1 MKQGK
6 AERIE
11 MKPERLSGLNIWEII
26 AGAFAFGG
34 LFLAFVSATEGGLAD
49 YLAVLPGLALIAVR
63 LTFGKRKLVRLLVP
77 AFCAVWSLIFFLVNI
92 NGFAGSAVAF
102 INRAVA
108 VSNTNMHYG
117 IPSLRAELPQTVA
130 TDFFFASTLSVW
142 FAFIWGIISERVAL
156 FPYVAVGL
164 LAFIA
169 IFGLFPSPY
178 TVIILLAGIFG
189 KYIAGYGADVKTAV
203 SLYVSLALV
212 FAISAGGFFYQGS
225 SFVQGVKT
233 SFGTASEQM
242 LYGSDSLPQGRLKNA
257 AGMNDEGER
266 LEVTLYGLTPTFY
279 LKGFVGAELNG
290 NEWKPTD
297 KNAYVSAKYQGII
310 DYLAQEGIP
319 DTQYAEYLALGGR
332 DERHEVTIEN
342 KNANAKYAYMPYSLA
357 EYSGGFS
364 SYYDMGLR
372 RDVFSASKYTVQVV
386 CADVSS
392 EGVVQANWLTG
403 SQSQTAD
410 MKSYLS
416 YEGNYRNFVYEN
428 YCGVSE
434 EVRSTLRSR
443 LGDAGEQPTVNSVTR
458 LIRTW
463 LETNYRYTT
472 SPDAFEGDF
481 MNAFL
486 GEDILMAN
494 PAYFAS
500 VAVYA
505 FRAYGFAARYA
516 EGYLVQ
522 SVGGEEQVTVSVT
535 GANAHAWAEVYF
547 DGIGWLPV
555 EVTPTIYALLDPDR
569 PPPKPPEGAGG
580 DDDPDNKD
588 PVDNPDDKNDPDNPD
603 NNEDPNEDNKK
614 PLSEPPADIKKTVPV
629 LRVLV
634 PVLACVLAVALA
646 ALFVFVRRE
655 YKLQRKRKRLRAR
668 GELYGRTAYDILCE
682 ECKPIG
688 GYDSEALEK
697 CGVPLADTERFI
709 QIVERAVH
717 GGYELSDNER
727 RAVESYLIKV
737 SEVITAS
744 GGKAFRLRC
753 KYFYCLGL

>member
-1 MKQGK
+1 
-6 AERIE
+6 
-11 MKPERLSGLNIWEII
+11 MKPERLSGLNVWEII
-26 AGAFAFGG
+26 AGALAFGG
-34 LFLAFVSATEGGLAD
+34 LFLAFVSAIQGGIAE

-63 LTFGKRKLVRLLVP
+63 LTFKKRKLVRLLVP
-77 AFCAVWSLIFFLVNI
+77 VFCAVWSLVFFLVNI
-92 NGFAGSAVAF
+92 KGFAGSAVAF
-102 INRAVA
+102 LNRTIA
-108 VSNTNMHYG
+108 VSNGNMHYG
-117 IPSLRAELPQTVA
+117 IPSLRTELPQSAA
-130 TDFFFASTLSVW
+130 TDFFFASSLSVW
-142 FAFIWGIISERVAL
+142 FAFVWGVISERVKL
-156 FPYVAVGL
+156 FPYIAVAL
-164 LAFIA
+164 LALMV

-189 KYIAGYGADVKTAV
+189 KYIAGYGTDAKTAI
-203 SLYVSLALV
+203 SLFASLALV
-212 FAISAGGFFYQGS
+212 FAISAAGFFYQGS
-225 SFVQGVKT
+225 NFVQGVKT

-242 LYGSDSLPQGRLKNA
+242 LYGSDSLPQGRLKKA
-257 AGMNDEGER
+257 AGMNEEGER

-290 NEWKPTD
+290 NEWKPSD

-319 DTQYAEYLALGGR
+319 DTQYAKYLALSGR

-357 EYSGGFS
+357 EYSGNFS

-372 RDVFSASKYTVQVV
+372 RDVLSDSKYTVQVV

-410 MKSYLS
+410 MRKYLS
-416 YEGNYRNFVYEN
+416 YEGNYRNFVYDN
-428 YCGVSE
+428 YCGISE
-434 EVRSTLRSR
+434 EMRNILRSR

-472 SPDAFEGDF
+472 TPDTFEGNF
-481 MNAFL
+481 MDAFL

-500 VAVYA
+500 VAVYS

-522 SVGGEEQVTVSVT
+522 SVGGEGQTTVSVT
-535 GANAHAWAEVYF
+535 GANAHAWVEVYF

-569 PPPKPPEGAGG
+569 PPPKPPEGVGG

-588 PVDNPDDKNDPDNPD
+588 PVDNPDDKDNPDEPD
-603 NNEDPNEDNKK
+603 NNEEQNNGDKK
-614 PLSEPPADIKKTVPV
+614 PSPDYPTDIKKTVPA

-634 PVLACVLAVALA
+634 PVLSCVLAVALA
-646 ALFVFVRRE
+646 VLFVVLRRE
-655 YKLQRKRKRLRAR
+655 CKLQRKRKRLKAR

-688 GYDSEALEK
+688 GYDKDALEK
-697 CGVPLADTERFI
+697 CGVPLLDTERFI
-709 QIVERAVH
+709 QIIERAVH

-727 RAVESYLIKV
+727 HAVECYLVKAG
-737 SEVITAS
+737 EVISAS
-744 GGKAFRLRC
+744 GGKAFALRC
-753 KYFYCLGL
+753 KYLYCLGL